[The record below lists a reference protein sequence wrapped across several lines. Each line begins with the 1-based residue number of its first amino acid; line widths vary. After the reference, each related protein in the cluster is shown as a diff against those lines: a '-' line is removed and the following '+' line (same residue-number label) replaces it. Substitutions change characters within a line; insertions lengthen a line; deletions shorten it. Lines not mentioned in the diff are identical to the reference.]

1 VAALRNEL
9 TEGLA
14 KAGLARAEIESN
26 LVDTLERHKETGKLR
41 RFIPL
46 PKS

>member
-1 VAALRNEL
+1 MAALRNIAD
-9 TEGLA
+9 GLA
-14 KAGLARAEIESN
+14 KAGLANADIEID

-46 PKS
+46 AKS